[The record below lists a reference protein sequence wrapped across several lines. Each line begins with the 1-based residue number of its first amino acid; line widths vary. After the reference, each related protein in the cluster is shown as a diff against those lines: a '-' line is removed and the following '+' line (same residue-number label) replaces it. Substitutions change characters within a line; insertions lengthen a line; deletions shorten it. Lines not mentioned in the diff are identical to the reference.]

1 MCMMQHSSSCLLSL
15 QASRHLCYNTA
26 ITFEIFT
33 QNDLTPQ
40 QLQVF
45 TGSLLVSV
53 LTRIYTK
60 PVVVHLFTEFY
71 QDILDSGDF
80 MT

>member
-1 MCMMQHSSSCLLSL
+1 MLHVYDAAQLKLSFKLAGFTPFVL
-15 QASRHLCYNTA
+15 QY
-26 ITFEIFT
+26 FEIFT